1 MTSERTLFVG
11 EMVNGT
17 FEAAIP
23 SDIAKLPDW
32 KAPIFIG
39 IGSLKNGNVNFGALW
54 QYSQTFANRSRCANL
69 VYFQLACCSQKINN
83 AALVGRKTAKEVKM
97 TSKEKHLAYP
107 I

>member
-11 EMVNGT
+11 EMFNGT

-39 IGSLKNGNVNFGALW
+39 IGSVKNG
-54 QYSQTFANRSRCANL
+54 T
-69 VYFQLACCSQKINN
+69 VYF
-83 AALVGRKTAKEVKM
+83 VTF
-97 TSKEKHLAYP
+97 
-107 I
+107 